1 MSKSEVKTRK
11 SQLIHTFGPGAMQV
25 NKDGISML
33 TCGLDFW
40 FSESGTSTSIDKS
53 AIEKFVVQD
62 ERLAKKLGVKEF
74 RNPPDS
80 TIKFQER
87 KISLPLPAQR
97 FPYWH
102 VCSNTSC
109 QVMKK
114 ESAIK
119 DDQSR
124 CPECNSTMYQ
134 SRFISLCSHGHLQDF
149 PWVDWVNN
157 NIGASCSESCKLKLV
172 GTGSTTSAGIKVKCV
187 THNTKPVSL
196 GGVFQTTKE
205 GDRVV
210 SSTLSEKGIRCS
222 GAKPWLGTESSVK
235 CEEPLVTALRQSTN
249 VYFAKSDSSI
259 LLPVSDNDSINRV
272 YSEYEKIPSNK
283 KEMIESGGD
292 IKTKA
297 TMLSLYLGPEFE
309 ESELI
314 NFFNSYEQADHDVY
328 ELSEVDYRFQEY
340 RHFLENN
347 HDGCLVTKLREISEY
362 DAWISKY
369 FSKITQVK
377 QITVTNAFCGF
388 DRIQPSKDR
397 KINSYKND
405 LWENYSAAK
414 GWLPAVK
421 VYGEGIFIEFNSTL
435 IKSWSHNF
443 STKPEFKKL
452 QDKALISS
460 LHEKIG
466 ILSPSYLLIH
476 TFSHLLIN
484 QMIFD
489 CGYSTASLR
498 ERIYVSEDPETQM
511 YGLLIYTAAG
521 DSEGSLGGLVRM
533 AEPKKFE
540 AILRKS
546 IDSSNWCSSD
556 PICREQGDK
565 GGQGPYGM
573 NLGACHNCALLPET
587 SCENFN
593 TLLDRG
599 CVTSK
604 ELSGEGYFDS
614 LYS

>member
-1 MSKSEVKTRK
+1 MSRSEVKTRK
-11 SQLIHTFGPGAMQV
+11 SQIIHTFGPGAMQV

-33 TCGLDFW
+33 ACGLDFW
-40 FSESGTSTSIDKS
+40 FSEAGTSTSIDKS
-53 AIEKFVVQD
+53 AIEEFVVQD

-80 TIKFQER
+80 TTMFQER

-102 VCSNTSC
+102 ICSNTSC
-109 QVMKK
+109 QAMKK

-124 CPECNSTMYQ
+124 CPKCNSTMYQ
-134 SRFISLCSHGHLQDF
+134 SRFISMCSHGHLQDF
-149 PWVDWVNN
+149 PWIDWINN
-157 NIGASCSESCKLKLV
+157 NIGAFCSESCQLKLI

-196 GGVFQTTKE
+196 AGVFQTKKQ
-205 GDRVV
+205 GDKVV

-222 GAKPWLGTESSVK
+222 GAKPWLGNEFSVK
-235 CEEPLVTALRQSTN
+235 CEEPLVAALRQATN

-259 LLPVSDNDSINRV
+259 LLPVSGNDSINRI

-283 KEMIESGGD
+283 KELIEGYAD
-292 IKTKA
+292 IKGKA
-297 TMLSLYLGPEFE
+297 GLLNHFLGYKFA

-314 NFFNSYEQADHDVY
+314 HFFNSYEQADHNVD
-328 ELSEVDYRFQEY
+328 ELPEVDYRFQEY

-388 DRIQPSKDR
+388 DRIQPSKNR
-397 KINSYKND
+397 QISSYKND
-405 LWENYSAAK
+405 LWENHSAAK

-435 IKSWSHNF
+435 IKSWSLNF

-452 QDKALISS
+452 QEKVLISS
-460 LHEKIG
+460 LHETVG

-498 ERIYVSEDPETQM
+498 ERIYVSEDPETEM

-521 DSEGSLGGLVRM
+521 DSEGSLGGLVRI

-556 PICREQGDK
+556 PICREQGEK

-573 NLGACHNCALLPET
+573 NLAACHNCALLPET

-593 TLLDRG
+593 TLIDRG

-604 ELSGEGYFDS
+604 ELNGEGYFDS
-614 LYS
+614 LYL